1 MSRVCLTPHINA
13 RHPSA
18 CLGAEE
24 CFRCFLAKTAVSG
37 LEVEVLQGL
46 DGVVGVTPAAGG
58 VVEGL
63 VGEEVLI
70 GGVGA
75 LCVVGELA
83 ATGVPGG
90 AVLFLVA
97 GLPLA

>member
-1 MSRVCLTPHINA
+1 MLFLLIDVNVRRLPDIHINA

-18 CLGAEE
+18 WLGEEE

-46 DGVVGVTPAAGG
+46 DGLVGVAPAAGG

-70 GGVGA
+70 GGV
-75 LCVVGELA
+75 E
-83 ATGVPGG
+83 
-90 AVLFLVA
+90 
-97 GLPLA
+97 